1 MASEVPFQLSS
12 LRFPTDKSERP
23 SQREY
28 YKEPFAKKKKKILVF
43 TGFIESWTW
52 LWSVY
57 TALTVDS
64 D

>member
-23 SQREY
+23 SQREC
-28 YKEPFAKKKKKILVF
+28 YKEPFAKKKKILIF
-43 TGFIESWTW
+43 TGFIESRTW